1 MGIAAIYTA
10 HLLCTGETNRMMKN
24 GKKDMSDKLKLK
36 GHMKAFMRWPL
47 ILSALLIVLNI
58 WVYFVSVKAGIIVS
72 GGILIYVGCAVII
85 LRCHRPFIVNELIA
99 FANQYDSLEKRILE
113 ELALPYA
120 IMDMNG
126 RMIWS
131 NKVFAELT
139 GKDQFYKKN
148 VSTVF
153 PDVTADKLP
162 VADKKET
169 AEISTR
175 FGEKTYRI
183 SMQRVSL
190 GEVVAKSEFLENS
203 NRNVSLI
210 AMYLYDDTELKS
222 YIKKNE
228 DNKLVVALAYL
239 DNYEEALESVEDVR
253 RSLLIA
259 LIDRKIT
266 KYFSNFDGLVKK
278 LEKDKYFLIMRQ
290 SSLEALKEQRFHIL
304 DEVKTV
310 NIGNE
315 MAITLSI
322 GVGLNAS
329 TYIQNYEY
337 SRIAIEMALGR
348 GGDQVVIKNGN
359 NITYYGGK
367 TQQMEK
373 NTRVK
378 ARVKAQAL
386 KEFMSTKDRVVV
398 MGHKITDVD
407 ALGAAIGIFRAGK
420 TLGKSVSIVVND
432 PTKSIRPLIAGY
444 VNNPDYEPSMFVDSE
459 QAKDM
464 VDNNTV
470 VVVVDTNRPSY
481 TECEELLHMTKT
493 IVVLDHHRRGSEVI
507 ENAVLSYVEPYASSA
522 CEMVA
527 EILQYFSDDLRIRN
541 MEADCLYAGIMIDTN
556 NFTTRAGVRTFEAA
570 AFLRRSGADVTRV
583 RKLLRDDLKS
593 YQARADAV
601 RTAHIY
607 RNCFA
612 ISTCPS
618 ENLDSPTVVGAQAAN
633 ELLNI
638 AGVKA
643 SFVLTQY
650 NNEIYISAR
659 AIDEINVQV
668 MMEKMGGGG
677 HMNIAGAQVKASPD
691 EVERMLKD
699 IIDQEYQEE
708 NTK

>member
-1 MGIAAIYTA
+1 
-10 HLLCTGETNRMMKN
+10 
-24 GKKDMSDKLKLK
+24 MSNKLKLR
-36 GHMKAFMRWPL
+36 GHMKAFMSWPL
-47 ILSALLIVLNI
+47 ILCALLVVLNI
-58 WVYFVSVKAGIIVS
+58 LVYITDVKAGIVVS
-72 GGILIYVGCAVII
+72 VGILIYIGIAVVV
-85 LRCHRPFIVNELIA
+85 LRCHKPFVVNDLIA
-99 FANQYDSLEKRILE
+99 FANQYDTLEKRILE
-113 ELALPYA
+113 ELSLPYA

-126 RMIWS
+126 RLIWS

-139 GKDQFYKKN
+139 GKDQFYRKN
-148 VSTVF
+148 ISSIF
-153 PDVTADKLP
+153 PDVTPDKLP
-162 VADKKET
+162 SAGKKEIS
-169 AEISTR
+169 EISTQVGDR
-175 FGEKTYRI
+175 IYRL
-183 SMQRVSL
+183 SMQRVSM
-190 GEVVAKSEFLENS
+190 GEVIANSELFEKVDKSPD
-203 NRNVSLI
+203 LI
-210 AMYLYDDTELKS
+210 AMYMYDDTELTE
-222 YIKKNE
+222 YIQKNE

-290 SSLEALKEQRFHIL
+290 SSLETLKEQRFHIL

-322 GVGLNAS
+322 GIGLNAAN
-329 TYIQNYEY
+329 YLQNYEY

-367 TQQMEK
+367 TQQVEK
-373 NTRVK
+373 TTRVK

-386 KEFMSTKDRVVV
+386 KEFMSTKERVVV

-407 ALGAAIGIFRAGK
+407 ALGAAIGIYRAGR
-420 TLGKSVSIVVND
+420 TLGKTVNIVVND
-432 PTKSIRPLIAGY
+432 PTTSIRPLMAGY
-444 VNNPDYEPSMFVDSE
+444 MNNPDYEPSMFVNSA
-459 QAKDM
+459 QAKEL

-470 VVVVDTNRPSY
+470 VVVVDTNKPSY
-481 TECEELLHMTKT
+481 TECQDLLYMTKT
-493 IVVLDHHRRGSEVI
+493 VVVLDHHRRGSEVI

-583 RKLLRDDLKS
+583 RKLLRDNLES
-593 YQARADAV
+593 YKARAEAV
-601 RTAHIY
+601 RTASIY
-607 RNCFA
+607 RNYFA
-612 ISTCPS
+612 IARCPS
-618 ENLDSPTVVGAQAAN
+618 EGVDSPTVVGAQAAN

-650 NNEIYISAR
+650 NDEVYISAR

-691 EVERMLKD
+691 EVERMLKE

-708 NTK
+708 NVK

>member
-1 MGIAAIYTA
+1 
-10 HLLCTGETNRMMKN
+10 
-24 GKKDMSDKLKLK
+24 MSNKLKLR
-36 GHMKAFMRWPL
+36 GHMKAFMSWPL
-47 ILSALLIVLNI
+47 ILCALLVVLNI
-58 WVYFVSVKAGIIVS
+58 LVYITDVKAGIVVS
-72 GGILIYVGCAVII
+72 VGILIYIGIAVVV
-85 LRCHRPFIVNELIA
+85 LRCHKPFVVNDLIA
-99 FANQYDSLEKRILE
+99 FANQYDTLEKRILE

-126 RMIWS
+126 RLIWS

-139 GKDQFYKKN
+139 GKDQFYRKN
-148 VSTVF
+148 ISSIF
-153 PDVTADKLP
+153 PDVTPDKLP
-162 VADKKET
+162 SAGKKEIS
-169 AEISTR
+169 EISTQVGDR
-175 FGEKTYRI
+175 IYRL
-183 SMQRVSL
+183 SMQRVSM
-190 GEVVAKSEFLENS
+190 GEVIANSELFEKVDKSPD
-203 NRNVSLI
+203 LI
-210 AMYLYDDTELKS
+210 AMYMYDDTELTE
-222 YIKKNE
+222 YIQKNE

-290 SSLEALKEQRFHIL
+290 SSLETLKEQRFHIL

-322 GVGLNAS
+322 GIGLNAAN
-329 TYIQNYEY
+329 YLQNYEY

-367 TQQMEK
+367 TQQVEK
-373 NTRVK
+373 TTRVK

-386 KEFMSTKDRVVV
+386 KEFMSTKERVVV

-407 ALGAAIGIFRAGK
+407 ALGAAIGIYRAGR
-420 TLGKSVSIVVND
+420 TLGKTVNIVVND
-432 PTKSIRPLIAGY
+432 PTTSIRPLMAGY
-444 VNNPDYEPSMFVDSE
+444 MNNPDYEPSMFVNSA
-459 QAKDM
+459 QAKEL

-470 VVVVDTNRPSY
+470 VVVVDTNKPSY
-481 TECEELLHMTKT
+481 TECQDLLYMTKT
-493 IVVLDHHRRGSEVI
+493 VVVLDHHRRGSEVI

-583 RKLLRDDLKS
+583 RKLLRDNLEYYK
-593 YQARADAV
+593 ARAEAV
-601 RTAHIY
+601 RTASIY
-607 RNCFA
+607 RNYFA
-612 ISTCPS
+612 IARCPS
-618 ENLDSPTVVGAQAAN
+618 EGVDSPTVVGAQAAN

-650 NNEIYISAR
+650 NDEVYISAR

-691 EVERMLKD
+691 EVERMLKE

-708 NTK
+708 NVK

>member
-1 MGIAAIYTA
+1 
-10 HLLCTGETNRMMKN
+10 MKN
-24 GKKDMSDKLKLK
+24 GKKNMNDKLKLK

-58 WVYFVSVKAGIIVS
+58 LVYCVSVKAGLVVS
-72 GGILIYVGCAVII
+72 AGVLIYVGIAVVV

-120 IMDMNG
+120 SMDMNG

-148 VSTVF
+148 ISTIF

-162 VADKKET
+162 VADKKEIS
-169 AEISTR
+169 EISTQ
-175 FGEKTYRI
+175 FGEKIYRV
-183 SMQRVSL
+183 SMQRVEL
-190 GEVVAKSEFLENS
+190 GEIVAGSETLENTDK
-203 NRNVSLI
+203 NVSLI
-210 AMYLYDDTELKS
+210 AMYMYDDTELKE

-290 SSLEALKEQRFHIL
+290 SSLDTLKEQRFHIL

-322 GVGLNAS
+322 GVGLNAA

-373 NTRVK
+373 ANRVK

-407 ALGAAIGIFRAGK
+407 ALGAGIGIYRAGK
-420 TLGKSVSIVVND
+420 TLGKPVHIVVND
-432 PTKSIRPLIAGY
+432 PTKSIRPLIAEY
-444 VNNPDYEPSMFVDSE
+444 TNNSEYEPSMFVDSA
-459 QAKDM
+459 QAKDLI
-464 VDNNTV
+464 DNNTV

-481 TECEELLHMTKT
+481 TECEELLYMTKT
-493 IVVLDHHRRGSEVI
+493 VVVLDHHRRGSEVI

-522 CEMVA
+522 CERVA

-541 MEADCLYAGIMIDTN
+541 IEADCLYAGIVIDTN

-708 NTK
+708 NIK

>member
-1 MGIAAIYTA
+1 
-10 HLLCTGETNRMMKN
+10 MMKN

-493 IVVLDHHRRGSEVI
+493 IVVLDHHRQSSNII
-507 ENAVLSYVEPYASSA
+507 ENAVLSYVEPYSSST
-522 CEMVA
+522 CEMIA
-527 EILQYFSDDLRIRN
+527 EVLQYMVDDIKFPAL
-541 MEADCLYAGIMIDTN
+541 EAECMYAGIMIDTR
-556 NFTTRAGVRTFEAA
+556 NFMNRTGVRTFEAA
-570 AFLRRSGADVTRV
+570 AFLRRCGADITRV
-583 RKLLRDDLKS
+583 RKMFRDDMAS
-593 YQARADAV
+593 YQAKAEAV
-601 RTAHIY
+601 RNAEVY
-607 RNCFA
+607 RKEYA
-612 ISTCPS
+612 IAVCPS
-618 ENLDSPTVVGAQAAN
+618 DIDSPTVLAAQAAN
-633 ELLNI
+633 ELLDI
-638 AGVKA
+638 SGIKA
-643 SFVLTQY
+643 SFVLTEY
-650 NNEIYISAR
+650 KERIYISAR
-659 AIDEINVQV
+659 AIDEVNVQII
-668 MMEKMGGGG
+668 MEKMGGGG
-677 HMNIAGAQVKASPD
+677 HLNTAGCQLSGISISEAIGILKATLD
-691 EVERMLKD
+691 TMIEDGELVLE
-699 IIDQEYQEE
+699 
-708 NTK
+708 

>member
-1 MGIAAIYTA
+1 
-10 HLLCTGETNRMMKN
+10 MMKN

-190 GEVVAKSEFLENS
+190 GEVVAKSELLENS
-203 NRNVSLI
+203 NRNASLI

-322 GVGLNAS
+322 GVGAGGVS
-329 TYIQNYEY
+329 YTQNYEY
-337 SRIAIEMALGR
+337 ARMGIDLALGR
-348 GGDQVVIKNGN
+348 GGDQVVVKEGEEV
-359 NITYYGGK
+359 TYYGGK
-367 TQQMEK
+367 AKQVER

-378 ARVKAQAL
+378 ARVKAHAL
-386 KEFMSTKDRVVV
+386 REIIESREHVVI
-398 MGHKITDVD
+398 MGHTISDVD
-407 ALGAAIGIFRAGK
+407 SLGAAIGVYCAARV
-420 TLGKSVSIVVND
+420 LGKKAQIVLNEV
-432 PTKSIRPLIAGY
+432 TTSLRPLVECFTEEKGY
-444 VNNPDYEPSMFVDSE
+444 PADLFIKNEEALLITN
-459 QAKDM
+459 K
-464 VDNNTV
+464 NTLV
-470 VVVVDTNRPSY
+470 MVVDTNRPSY
-481 TECEELLHMTKT
+481 TECPELLNRTDT
-493 IVVLDHHRRGSEVI
+493 ICVFDHHRQNSEVI
-507 ENAVLSYVEPYASSA
+507 ENPVLSYIEPYASSA
-522 CEMVA
+522 CEMIA
-527 EILQYFSDDLRIRN
+527 EVLQYFSENIKLEPS
-541 MEADCLYAGIMIDTN
+541 EADCIYAGILIDTN
-556 NFTTRAGVRTFEAA
+556 NFMTKTGVRTFEAA
-570 AFLRRSGADVTRV
+570 AYLRRAGAEVTRV
-583 RKLLRDDLKS
+583 RKMLRNDMAAYK
-593 YQARADAV
+593 ARAEAV
-601 RTAHIY
+601 RHAEVY
-607 RNCFA
+607 RGAFA
-612 ISTCPS
+612 ISVCPADNI
-618 ENLDSPTVVGAQAAN
+618 ESPTIVGAQAAN

-638 AGVKA
+638 VGIKA
-643 SFVLTQY
+643 SFVLTEYQGK
-650 NNEIYISAR
+650 IYISSR
-659 AIDEINVQV
+659 SIDEINVQLI
-668 MMEKMGGGG
+668 MERVGGGG
-677 HMNIAGAQVKASPD
+677 HLNVAGAQLTNCTIQEAKRMIQDTID
-691 EVERMLKD
+691 EMIKEGD
-699 IIDQEYQEE
+699 IQE
-708 NTK
+708 